1 MYNQGNK
8 ANDAQR
14 GQDAEQSDRS
24 GHETSRKTYAAAL
37 VLRLQ
42 STPFGSNS
50 LGSKSSLARTEV
62 KDRFLYTEG
71 ATGAS
76 NDEPDSSSVAPK
88 PRSVRKKPIPGPKP
102 KRPSISN
109 VQQGNGSPSGVHDK
123 NVGSGTVQAEGMTV
137 SQSMR
142 PTFTPTHDTLTPKT
156 WYGGEQ
162 LQMQE
167 RPVPKSGPAV
177 EDPYVAGGSEF
188 IVVSGREPPDEG
200 AESDDEK
207 SCSGSDVES
216 DTSDSEPDRY
226 GTGIKVTTAL
236 SGVQTLNITISL
248 NLADLLRP
256 DTSTCRRRKPRP
268 HRKCCL
274 PRSQPRYEEVDIRE
288 YSKAES
294 DHEISDTVP
303 EMGRSD
309 TVQENNQNSAK
320 RRVYIKQ
327 QQLCCQRHGRKNTDH
342 TTFQHKHQDCR
353 ERVYFCSKRCC
364 EGHRC
369 SRRHPY
375 YINDNPE
382 SDPLPMAKSSE
393 KTPPPPLPSKDYTK
407 QEPEQSPRESDPSLS
422 EEEHNS
428 DQYDY
433 EQIGQAPN
441 QDLQDSGAGTE
452 TRQASEEQDLNG
464 VYGNQGDLYQHVMSL
479 QKKPWFFGL
488 ERSKEGLDAIQSAQ
502 EDGQFVV
509 VAEDVKVR
517 PSQPFTVHIRSGGRV
532 QQFPVTMD
540 TEKRKGRKAKS
551 KYRLCN
557 VEKESMDKL
566 IENFM
571 KTKHP
576 AIGVKLSLP

>member
-14 GQDAEQSDRS
+14 GQDTEQGDRS

-37 VLRLQ
+37 
-42 STPFGSNS
+42 
-50 LGSKSSLARTEV
+50 
-62 KDRFLYTEG
+62 G

-102 KRPSISN
+102 KPPSISN
-109 VQQGNGSPSGVHDK
+109 VQQGNGSLSGVHDK
-123 NVGSGTVQAEGMTV
+123 NAVSGTVQGERVTV

-226 GTGIKVTTAL
+226 GSGIKVTTAL

-256 DTSTCRRRKPRP
+256 DTSTRRRRVKPRP

-274 PRSQPRYEEVDIRE
+274 PRSRPRYEEVDIRE
-288 YSKAES
+288 PLKEES
-294 DHEISDTVP
+294 DLGKSDT

-320 RRVYIKQ
+320 RRVHIKQ
-327 QQLCCQRHGRKNTDH
+327 QHLCRHGQGRKNTDH

-353 ERVYFCSKRCC
+353 ERVYYCTKKGC

-369 SRRHPY
+369 SRRHHY

-382 SDPLPMAKSSE
+382 SDPPPIAVSNEETS
-393 KTPPPPLPSKDYTK
+393 PPPLPSKDYTK

-433 EQIGQAPN
+433 ELIGQPPE
-441 QDLQDSGAGTE
+441 QDLQDSGAVTKNRHAPAARRAVSEPAGTSGGLGHYS
-452 TRQASEEQDLNG
+452 TITYPASEEQDLGG

-532 QQFPVTMD
+532 LQFPVTMD

-576 AIGVKLSLP
+576 MIGVKLSPQP